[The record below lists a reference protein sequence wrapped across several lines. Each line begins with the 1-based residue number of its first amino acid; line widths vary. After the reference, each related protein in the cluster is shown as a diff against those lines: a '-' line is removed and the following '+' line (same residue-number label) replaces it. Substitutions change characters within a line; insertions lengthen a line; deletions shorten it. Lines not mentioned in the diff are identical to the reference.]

1 MTDANEISEAID
13 AYLGS
18 LEADDEDTLRIIVSD
33 LSYRKRF
40 VRAVPL
46 TLNGVRMDGEGEAE
60 AIRLVVALRQMAR
73 ADSAGWRALKTL
85 LDDGPSSRKTSRPC
99 GSDLFSSSA

>member
-18 LEADDEDTLRIIVSD
+18 LDADDEDTLRIIATD
-33 LSYRKRF
+33 LAYRKRF

-46 TLNGVRMDGEGEAE
+46 SLNGVQMDGESELD
-60 AIRLVVALRQMAR
+60 AIRSVVALREMAR
-73 ADSAGWRALKTL
+73 ADSAGWKALQTYL
-85 LDDGPSSRKTSRPC
+85 GSTS
-99 GSDLFSSSA
+99 GGA